1 VKNPV
6 VHFEILGSDGGALI
20 AFYRGLFGWAMEEH
34 VLPGWPN
41 YAIMERPDEGI
52 GGAVGS
58 ADAAG
63 GPAVIV
69 YVEVDDPQAYVE
81 QATEMGA
88 AVVLPVT
95 QLPGAQVTVAWLRD
109 PQGNLLGLVKNT
121 GD

>member
-1 VKNPV
+1 VRNPV

-20 AFYRGLFGWAMEEH
+20 AFYRDLFGWAMEEH
-34 VLPGWPN
+34 VLPGWPS
-41 YAIMERPDEGI
+41 YAIMEPSDEGI

-81 QATEMGA
+81 QATDMGA
-88 AVVLPVT
+88 TVVLPVT
-95 QLPGAQVTVAWLRD
+95 QLPGMQVTVAWLRD
-109 PQGNLLGLVKNT
+109 PQGNLLGLVKNRE
-121 GD
+121 D